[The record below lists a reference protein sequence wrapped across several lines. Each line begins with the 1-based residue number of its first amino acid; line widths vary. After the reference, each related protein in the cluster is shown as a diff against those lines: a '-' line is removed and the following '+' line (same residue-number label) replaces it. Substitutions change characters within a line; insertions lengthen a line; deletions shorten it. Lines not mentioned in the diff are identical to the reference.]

1 MLGKSPMILF
11 GYFIV
16 GNIGETEEE
25 MLQIAPFARELGLDI
40 IQLTTLRNE
49 RYSGLEQLVAS
60 NPGYHVAPNGLVFS
74 DEYSSDQLR
83 RIRRRIHRKFYGP
96 GQILRILRKG
106 IGNGAPPL
114 RLLARLP
121 RFARG

>member
-1 MLGKSPMILF
+1 MLGKSPMLLF

-60 NPGYHVAPNGLVFS
+60 NPGYHIAPNGLVFS
-74 DEYSSDQLR
+74 DEYSSDHLR

-96 GQILRILRKG
+96 GQILQILRKG

-114 RLLARLP
+114 RVLARAAALP
-121 RFARG
+121 RG